1 MAYFLDAAECFLALQ
16 QPEDARRMANYLLT
30 EYAASL
36 GSGEAERTGDVLFKT
51 GDEDNA
57 RKAYELA
64 LSKLREEN

>member
-1 MAYFLDAAECFLALQ
+1 
-16 QPEDARRMANYLLT
+16 MANYLLT